1 MNLKNVYS
9 VAEAA
14 FIWGMHESNL
24 RNALNTYNR
33 FSKQIQEGTA
43 KRSKFTWIVSKQAME
58 EVFGKM
64 KIYKNINTGVVID
77 AQELYELHLREYK
90 EMWENQSGV
99 AEDFK
104 SEDAFIKYMLD
115 NDMDNDFVEVETN
128 GE

>member
-1 MNLKNVYS
+1 MNLKHVYS

-14 FIWGMHESNL
+14 HIWEMHESNL

-64 KIYKNINTGVVID
+64 KMYKNVDTGYVLS
-77 AQELYELHLREYK
+77 AQELYELHIREYK
-90 EMWENQSGV
+90 DMWKYQSEEAEN
-99 AEDFK
+99 FK
-104 SEDAFIKYMLD
+104 SEDAFIKYMLE
-115 NDMDNDFVEVETN
+115 NDLDNDFVEVETD
-128 GE
+128 EQ